1 MNGRQDLTV
10 VPHYD
15 TETERKKTKAVG
27 KLIVFLLF
35 VVVILLIL
43 RGCVFNKKERKNVD
57 FIFDFHTS
65 EVVVPDDGSP
75 AYFYLTVSNFKEGK
89 VDPYGFHYEI
99 VIKPK
104 DDSEGTFRYSNRK
117 NPSDSSSFRGGG
129 TVARLSCQRNLKIDG
144 SLGTTKE
151 SVEYVIYAQLAEDS
165 SKLSYS
171 IDYELNQ
178 K

>member
-104 DDSEGTFRYSNRK
+104 DDFDGTFRYSNRK
-117 NPSDSSSFRGGG
+117 NPSDSSSF
-129 TVARLSCQRNLKIDG
+129 QRNLKIDG

-165 SKLSYS
+165 SELSYS

>member
-1 MNGRQDLTV
+1 MNMNGRQDLTV

-104 DDSEGTFRYSNRK
+104 DDSDGTFRYSNRK
-117 NPSDSSSFRGGG
+117 NPSDSSSF
-129 TVARLSCQRNLKIDG
+129 QRNLKIDG

>member
-35 VVVILLIL
+35 IAVILLIL

-104 DDSEGTFRYSNRK
+104 DNSDGTFRYSNRK
-117 NPSDSSSFRGGG
+117 NPSDSSSF
-129 TVARLSCQRNLKIDG
+129 QRNLKIDG
-144 SLGTTKE
+144 SLGTAKE

-165 SKLSYS
+165 SELSYS

>member
-104 DDSEGTFRYSNRK
+104 DDSDGTFRYSNRK
-117 NPSDSSSFRGGG
+117 NPSDSSSF
-129 TVARLSCQRNLKIDG
+129 QRNLKIDG

>member
-117 NPSDSSSFRGGG
+117 NPSDSSSF
-129 TVARLSCQRNLKIDG
+129 QRNLKIDG